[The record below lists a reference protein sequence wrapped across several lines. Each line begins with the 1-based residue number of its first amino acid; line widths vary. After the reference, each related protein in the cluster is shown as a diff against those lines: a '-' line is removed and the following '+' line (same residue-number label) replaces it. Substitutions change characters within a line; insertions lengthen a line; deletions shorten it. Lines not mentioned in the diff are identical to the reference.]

1 MEKWKSHESHVMR
14 MSEEKAPAS
23 LNSVGVRTQYIRWG
37 VGREWGE
44 GRGRVVRS
52 TYSRPL
58 GGGNVSGDCV

>member
-1 MEKWKSHESHVMR
+1 MR

-44 GRGRVVRS
+44 GRGRVARS